1 MFDQKK
7 SVWSWALYDWANS
20 AYVTVVMA
28 GFFPVFFK
36 QYWSAGAAVTAS
48 TAQLG
53 MANALS
59 GLVMGVLAPVLGA
72 IADRGQAKKK
82 FLVLFAY
89 TGAVLT
95 SGLVLVQ
102 RGNWQMAAILYVL
115 SVVGFSGANIFYD
128 ALLPG
133 VAGKKKMDAVSA
145 LGYALGYLGGGLLFA
160 FTIWLTLKPE
170 LFGVAAQESAVTISF
185 ILVGIWWALFT
196 IPLILFVPEPAYVC
210 DTKSRSPIC
219 DGLRQIYSTF
229 REIRTMK
236 NIFLFLLAYW
246 FYMDGIDTII
256 RMAVDYGL
264 SLGFVFTDL
273 LLALLITQFVGF
285 PSALVYGKLGEQ
297 IGTRRAIYSGL
308 GVYLVVVLWAIMM
321 KHKAE
326 FYALAVLI
334 GLVQGGVQALSR
346 SLYARLIPQ
355 EKAGE
360 FFGFYNML
368 GKFAVIIGPALLGLV
383 GRLTSSPR
391 MGILSIAVLFIVGG
405 IILGYV
411 KEDVSPAV

>member
-1 MFDQKK
+1 MSDQKK

-20 AYVTVVMA
+20 AYVTVIMA

-89 TGAVLT
+89 TGAVMT
-95 SGLVLVQ
+95 IGLVWVQ
-102 RGNWQMAAILYVL
+102 QGNWQMAAILYML

-160 FTIWLTLKPE
+160 FTIWLTQKPE
-170 LFGVAAQESAVTISF
+170 LFGVADQESAVTISF

-196 IPLILFVPEPAYVC
+196 IPLILFVPEPAYARDV
-210 DTKSRSPIC
+210 KSRSPIR

-297 IGTRRAIYSGL
+297 IGTRRAIYGGL

-346 SLYARLIPQ
+346 SLYARLIPR

-383 GRLTSSPR
+383 GRLTNSPR
-391 MGILSIAVLFIVGG
+391 MGIAAIAILFIAGG
-405 IILGYV
+405 IILFFV
-411 KEDVSPAV
+411 KEETG

>member
-1 MFDQKK
+1 MSDQKK

-89 TGAVLT
+89 TGAVMT
-95 SGLVLVQ
+95 IGLVWVQ
-102 RGNWQMAAILYVL
+102 QGNWQMAAILYVL

-133 VAGKKKMDAVSA
+133 VAGKKRMDAVSA

-170 LFGVAAQESAVTISF
+170 LFGVADQESAVTISF

-196 IPLILFVPEPAYVC
+196 IPLILFVPEPAYAP
-210 DTKSRSPIC
+210 DAKSRSPVR

-297 IGTRRAIYSGL
+297 IGTRRAIYGGL

-383 GRLTSSPR
+383 GRLTNSPR
-391 MGILSIAVLFIVGG
+391 MGIAAIAILFIAGG
-405 IILGYV
+405 IILFFV
-411 KEDVSPAV
+411 KEETG

>member
-1 MFDQKK
+1 MREEKK

-36 QYWSAGAAVTAS
+36 QYWSAGAEVTVS

-53 MANALS
+53 LANSLS
-59 GLVMGVLAPVLGA
+59 GLVMGVLAPILGA

-82 FLVLFAY
+82 FLIFFTY
-89 TGAVLT
+89 SGALMT
-95 SGLVLVQ
+95 LGLVWVRQ
-102 RGNWQMAAILYVL
+102 GNWQMAAALYVL
-115 SVVGFSGANIFYD
+115 SVIGFSGANIFYD

-133 VAGKKKMDAVSA
+133 VASKKKMDSVSA
-145 LGYALGYLGGGLLFA
+145 RGYALGYLGGGLLFA
-160 FTIWLTLKPE
+160 VAIWMTARPE
-170 LFGVAAQESAVTISF
+170 AFGIASKETAIKISF
-185 ILVGIWWALFT
+185 ILVGLWWALFT
-196 IPLILFVPEPAYVC
+196 IPLILFVPETAGAWEI
-210 DTKSRSPIC
+210 KSPTPIR
-219 DGLRQIYSTF
+219 DGLRQIQATF
-229 REIRTMK
+229 CEIRTMK

-264 SLGFVFTDL
+264 SLGFVFTDV

-285 PSALVYGKLGEQ
+285 PSALVYGKLGER
-297 IGTRRAIYSGL
+297 IGARNAIYSGL
-308 GVYLVVVLWAIMM
+308 GVYLVVVIWAIVM
-321 KHKAE
+321 KDKAE

-346 SLYARLIPQ
+346 SFYARLIPQ

-368 GKFAVIIGPALLGLV
+368 GKFAVIIGPALLGAV
-383 GRLTSSPR
+383 GNLTSNPR
-391 MGILSIAVLFIVGG
+391 LGIAAIAVLFIAGG
-405 IILGYV
+405 SLLYFV
-411 KEDVSPAV
+411 EEKQE